1 MAGKLT
7 DNLITVTLYER
18 NEVGAD
24 ALNNPIYAE
33 NPVEV
38 EGVLVG
44 SPTTDDVTSSTQLY
58 GKKLEYILGIPV
70 GDSHCWEDVR
80 VDFFG
85 KSFMT
90 FGEVMTGIPG
100 LVPLGRQ
107 CNVRVARY
115 GGEI

>member
-1 MAGKLT
+1 MAGRLT

-18 NEVGAD
+18 TQAGTD
-24 ALNNPIYAE
+24 ALNNPIYTE
-33 NPVEV
+33 TPVEV
-38 EGVLVG
+38 DGVLVG
-44 SPTTDDVTSSTQLY
+44 SPTTDDVVSSNQLY
-58 GKKLEYILGIPV
+58 GKKLEYILGIPT
-70 GDSHCWEDVR
+70 GDWHNWEDVR

-85 KSFMT
+85 KSFET
-90 FGEVMTGIPG
+90 FGEVMTGIPA